1 MLILPCSG
9 RSLKACSGYP
19 DTNPYTWRCTSA
31 LLAQWTHWLPLA
43 IPKTL
48 VHHSLQELLHIHHNE
63 VHLQQPTM
71 SSGFSF
77 NSTLKPEELKYK
89 FVLLL
94 EENCLLL
101 ETQCWTYWLL
111 ALPLCAYSYAP
122 YIRFLSYW
130 WVFWG
135 KGIEKVEHI
144 SLDSFFIW
152 LYPSKYTKQ
161 QVLNGLSLQAIFT
174 LKLSPNGPN

>member
-63 VHLQQPTM
+63 MHLQQPTM
-71 SSGFSF
+71 SSGVSF
-77 NSTLKPEELKYK
+77 NSTLKPKELKYK

-94 EENCLLL
+94 EEDCLLL

-111 ALPLCAYSYAP
+111 ALPLYACSYVP

-135 KGIEKVEHI
+135 KGTEKVEHI
-144 SLDSFFIW
+144 SLDSFFI
-152 LYPSKYTKQ
+152 
-161 QVLNGLSLQAIFT
+161 
-174 LKLSPNGPN
+174 